1 MLWMVL
7 AVLAF
12 ALMDAG
18 MKALAHAYSPF
29 QIATIRAL
37 AGMPLIFAWIGWNRR
52 IHTLWQVHWRW
63 HLLRGVLGVGM
74 IAGFVYGLARMPL
87 STAYAIVFVSP
98 LLVTA
103 LAVPL
108 LGEKVGPR
116 RWTAIAIGLLGV
128 LVVLRPGGLGV
139 GTLAGLAV
147 LGSALCY
154 AFASIIVRM
163 LAQRDST
170 EALVFWF
177 LLLMALFAGALA
189 WPAWQPIQ
197 YGHWPVIALIGAA
210 GAVGQVTLTHAFRLG
225 EASQIAPLEY
235 TALVWVVLI
244 DLTVWQVLPDRM
256 TWLGAGIIVLSGLYL
271 FRRERVRGA
280 VTDAPRAGG

>member
-1 MLWMVL
+1 MLWMLL
-7 AVLAF
+7 AVLSFAF
-12 ALMDAG
+12 MDAG

-29 QIATIRAL
+29 QIASLRAL
-37 AGMPLIFAWIGWNRR
+37 AALPLISVWIIRSRR
-52 IHTLWQVHWRW
+52 MHTLWRVHWRL

-116 RWTAIAIGLLGV
+116 RLTAIALGLVGV
-128 LVVLRPGGLGV
+128 LLVLRPDGGGV

-147 LGSALCY
+147 IGSALCY
-154 AFASIIVRM
+154 ALASITVRI
-163 LAQRDST
+163 LAQRDSV

-189 WPAWQPIQ
+189 LPDWRPIQ
-197 YGHWPVIALIGAA
+197 SGHWPLIALIGVA
-210 GAVGQVTLTHAFRLG
+210 GTIGQVTLTHAFRLG
-225 EASQIAPLEY
+225 EASQVAPLEY
-235 TALVWVVLI
+235 TALLWVVLI
-244 DLTVWQVLPDRM
+244 DLAVWQVLPDAM
-256 TWLGAGIIVLSGLYL
+256 TWLGAGVIVISGLYM
-271 FRRERVRGA
+271 FRRERVRGGA
-280 VTDAPRAGG
+280 TGQGG